1 MKDISL
7 KAESRIIVDQRAVI
21 RDNLAHMNEEM
32 SHYTG
37 LILVSGIDSPGITQ
51 SLFDTLAPFAITVL
65 DIEQVVIRDRLILT
79 VLISLNPAHADAI
92 EEDLQACAA
101 SLSID
106 IATSFQEQG
115 QSTIAA
121 KSGLV
126 HVVALGN
133 PLSPTA
139 IAAIASAI
147 ASQGGNIERIQRTAS
162 YPITAIEFIV
172 SGANQ
177 LSIRQCLA
185 EVTTNHSV
193 DIAVSPGGLMRWAK
207 KLVVMDVDSTLIQQE
222 VIELLAAKAG
232 AQVEVTAIT
241 DSAMRGEIDFEQS
254 LIARVALLKGL
265 QSTVIQEVQKEIV
278 LTPGAR
284 TLVQTLHTLGHS
296 VALVSGGF
304 TEVIKPIV
312 EDLKI
317 HHYRANS
324 LEIIDGKLTGK
335 VAGPIIDRAAKATAL
350 REFAALEGVT
360 LEQTI
365 AIGDGANDLDMISI
379 AGLGIAFNAKPAV
392 KAAADSSVSAPYL
405 DSVLYLL
412 GITREEVE
420 EAGAKRK

>member
-1 MKDISL
+1 
-7 KAESRIIVDQRAVI
+7 
-21 RDNLAHMNEEM
+21 M
-32 SHYTG
+32 SDEKSQFTG

-65 DIEQVVIRDRLILT
+65 DIEQVVIRERLILT
-79 VLISLNPAHADAI
+79 VLIALNPAHAQSI
-92 EEDLQACAA
+92 EEDLEACAQK
-101 SLSID
+101 LGVD

-133 PLSPTA
+133 PLAPTT
-139 IAAIASAI
+139 IAAIAAAI
-147 ASQGGNIERIQRTAS
+147 ATRGGNIERIHRTAS

-172 SGANQ
+172 SGADQ
-177 LSIRQCLA
+177 KEIRQCLA
-185 EVTTNHSV
+185 EVTLTHSV

-222 VIELLAAKAG
+222 VIDLLAQKAG
-232 AQVEVTAIT
+232 AQDRVKEIT
-241 DSAMRGEIDFEQS
+241 EAAMRGELDFAES
-254 LIARVALLKGL
+254 LKARVALLAGL
-265 QSTVIQEVQKEIV
+265 PESVIAEVRSEIS

-284 TLVQTLHTLGHS
+284 TLVKTLHQLGHS
-296 VALVSGGF
+296 VAVVSGGF
-304 TEVIKPIV
+304 TAVIEPLIKELGIS
-312 EDLKI
+312 
-317 HHYRANS
+317 HYRANT
-324 LEIIDGKLTGK
+324 LEIVDGKLTGK
-335 VAGPIIDRAAKATAL
+335 VLEPIIDRAAKATAL
-350 REFAALEGVT
+350 QDFAKIEGVA

-420 EAGAKRK
+420 EAGAQRK

>member
-1 MKDISL
+1 M
-7 KAESRIIVDQRAVI
+7 I
-21 RDNLAHMNEEM
+21 RDNLRHMSDEK
-32 SHYTG
+32 SQFTG

-51 SLFDTLAPFAITVL
+51 SLFETLAPFAITVL
-65 DIEQVVIRDRLILT
+65 DIEQVVIRERLILT
-79 VLISLNPAHADAI
+79 VLISLNPAHAQSI
-92 EEDLQACAA
+92 EEDLEACAQK
-101 SLSID
+101 LDVD

-133 PLSPTA
+133 PLAPAT
-139 IAAIASAI
+139 IAAIAAAI
-147 ASQGGNIERIQRTAS
+147 ATRGGNIERIHRTAS

-172 SGANQ
+172 SGADQ
-177 LSIRQCLA
+177 TDIRQCLA
-185 EVTTNHSV
+185 QVTLTHAV

-222 VIELLAAKAG
+222 VIELLARKAG
-232 AQVEVTAIT
+232 AQEKVKEIT
-241 DSAMRGEIDFEQS
+241 DSAMRGELDFEAS
-254 LIARVALLKGL
+254 LKARLALLAGL
-265 QSTVIQEVQKEIV
+265 PESVISEVQSEIS

-284 TLVQTLHTLGHS
+284 TLVKTLHQLGHS
-296 VALVSGGF
+296 VAVVSGGF
-304 TEVIKPIV
+304 TQVIEPLIKELGIV
-312 EDLKI
+312 
-317 HHYRANS
+317 HYRANT
-324 LEIIDGKLTGK
+324 LEIIDGKITGK
-335 VAGPIIDRAAKATAL
+335 VLDPIIDRAAKATAL
-350 REFAALEGVT
+350 QDFAKIEGVQ